1 MKTRITLICGILL
14 FALINCTSCSDDC
27 DYFPL
32 DGNDA
37 DITGWT
43 MSAGDGIEY
52 SGVISGNTIT
62 VCIPEEVDPVSLK
75 AECTLSEGATIYP
88 DPESVSDWNT
98 EQTFTVTSVNTDNAK
113 EWSVRIRRSGEGQF
127 LTPVSITSQKALEEF
142 AALGYRKLNSLTIAD
157 GTEPVTDLS
166 PLNGIEEVSSTLTIR
181 DVTAPTVEMTGL
193 RIVGNLTVNSYLTLE
208 KVSFPALRRSLG
220 SIYIGDVSVNGSLA
234 KIHDEL
240 KTVEFPALT
249 YVAGSFTVYWCQ
261 NVETV
266 NTDKLS
272 HVGRDYVIDTGML
285 ADWSMLKSLRT
296 IPGNLRMF
304 VGSIKSFEGF
314 GVTSVGGTFFFSAGE
329 AASLR
334 PLECLESVESLS
346 INGGDNITSL
356 DGISHL
362 DPLSVTINAL
372 PKLTS
377 LRGMPIGEH
386 TAHVFITR
394 MPALESLIGIEKL
407 KKAET
412 IQIGACPLLRD
423 ITPVSGV
430 SSVNTLVITSSGVE
444 TIPEFPDLKEVPGT
458 LEIYN
463 NDQLTSLSGFS
474 HIKSI
479 GKLTVSDCALLTT
492 LDGLQNVTKC
502 DGAIQ
507 IVANPELASYKAV
520 RDLLIANWTNV
531 TIRRNKYNPTLEQLQ
546 NGETEM

>member
-1 MKTRITLICGILL
+1 
-14 FALINCTSCSDDC
+14 
-27 DYFPL
+27 
-32 DGNDA
+32 
-37 DITGWT
+37 
-43 MSAGDGIEY
+43 MSAGNGIEY
-52 SGVISGNTIT
+52 SGIISGNTIT
-62 VCIPEEVDPVSLK
+62 VCIPEEVDPNPNSLK
-75 AECTLSEGATIYP
+75 AEYTLSEGATIYP
-88 DPESVSDWNT
+88 NPESIGDWNT
-98 EQTFTVTSVNTDNAK
+98 ENTFNVTSVNTDNEK
-113 EWSVRIRRSGEGQF
+113 EWVVRIRRSDEGEF
-127 LTPVSITSQKALEEF
+127 LTPVQISSQKALEEF

-157 GTEPVTDLS
+157 GAEPVTDLS
-166 PLNGIEEVSSTLTIR
+166 PLNGIEEVSSSLTIR
-181 DVTAPTVEMTGL
+181 NVTAPTVEMTGL
-193 RIVGNLTVNSYLTLE
+193 QIVGNLNVNSYLTLE

-220 SIYIGDVSVNGSLA
+220 SLYIGDEPDNGSVPQ
-234 KIHDEL
+234 IHNEL
-240 KTVEFPALT
+240 KTVEFPSLT

-266 NTDKLS
+266 NTYKLS
-272 HVGRDYVIDTGML
+272 HVGKDYVIDTGML
-285 ADWSMLKSLRT
+285 ADWSMLKSLRK
-296 IPGNLRMF
+296 IPGNLRLF
-304 VGSIKSFEGF
+304 VSSIKSMEGF
-314 GVTSVGGTFFFSAGE
+314 GITSIGGSFFFSAGE
-329 AASLR
+329 TASLR
-334 PLECLESVESLS
+334 PLECLKSVESLS

-377 LRGMPIGEH
+377 LQGIPLGGH
-386 TAHVFITR
+386 TAYVGITR
-394 MPALESLIGIEKL
+394 MPALESLNGIEKL

-412 IQIGACPLLRD
+412 IQISGCPLIRD
-423 ITPVSGV
+423 ITPISRI
-430 SSVNTLVITSSGVE
+430 SSVNSLIITSSGVE
-444 TIPEFPDLKEVPGT
+444 TIPEFPNLKEVPGT

-474 HIKSI
+474 HITGI